1 MLRKGNRMLRL
12 DKFLCEMKTGT
23 RSQVKALVKKGTV
36 TVNGITVKTPEQKID
51 ENADRICVNG
61 SEVSYQKYVYFMLH
75 KPAGY
80 VSATRDNHDKTV
92 LDLMRTQKNPL
103 LDRELFPVGRL
114 DKDTEGLLLVTDDG
128 ELAHR
133 LLSPS
138 GHVPKTYYVEIDGGL
153 SEEQQMSLRQG
164 VDIGEKR
171 RLTDGT
177 PGYIPEKTRPAGL
190 TEAPRDGL
198 RCDRA
203 ESAWLLTITEGK
215 FHQVKRMMQAVGRNV
230 VYLKRLSMGELRLDE
245 KLPKG
250 EFRVLTKDEVAKLFK
265 EGKEKP

>member
-23 RSQVKALVKKGTV
+23 RSQVKALVKKGAV
-36 TVNGITVKTPEQKID
+36 TVNGITAKSPEQKID
-51 ENADRICVNG
+51 ENSDCICVNG
-61 SEVSYQKYVYFMLH
+61 SEVSYRKYVYFMLH

-92 LDLMRTQKNPL
+92 LDLMREQKNPL

-114 DKDTEGLLLVTDDG
+114 DKDTEGLLLITDDG

-138 GHVPKTYYVEIDGGL
+138 RHVPKTYYVEIDGCL
-153 SEEQQMSLRQG
+153 SEDQQMILRQG
-164 VDIGEKR
+164 VDIGEKQR
-171 RLTDGT
+171 QTDDT
-177 PGYIPEKTRPAGL
+177 QEYIPEKTRPAGL
-190 TEAPRDGL
+190 TQAAQDEF
-198 RCDRA
+198 CSDRA

-245 KLPKG
+245 KLARG
-250 EFRVLTKDEVAKLFK
+250 EFRELTKDEAENLM
-265 EGKEKP
+265 